1 MIFKYEKLK
10 SYFKGQIKRKH
21 MKRIDAMIPSIKRS
35 EVVDLII
42 KAGAQGVTVV
52 ESRGKGA
59 GERPMVGGAR
69 GTAKYIAGY
78 NRIDTITT
86 VVEDSK
92 LDSVV
97 SAIMRGTHTGSA
109 GDGMIFVS
117 AVEGAYKIGT
127 KEKIL

>member
-1 MIFKYEKLK
+1 
-10 SYFKGQIKRKH
+10 
-21 MKRIDAMIPSIKRS
+21 MKRIDAMIPSMKRTD
-35 EVVDLII
+35 VIDGIL

-59 GERPMVGGAR
+59 GDRPMVGGAR

-86 VVEDSK
+86 IVNDSK
-92 LDSVV
+92 LDAVV
-97 SAIMRGTHTGSA
+97 SVIMDIAHTGSK

-117 AVEGAYKIGT
+117 TVDEAHKIGT
-127 KEKIL
+127 KEKVT

>member
-1 MIFKYEKLK
+1 MRINFFFINCKNEQQLL
-10 SYFKGQIKRKH
+10 
-21 MKRIDAMIPSIKRS
+21 KRIDAMIPSMRRNDVI
-35 EVVDLII
+35 DGIL
-42 KAGAQGVTVV
+42 KAGAQGVTLV

-69 GTAKYIAGY
+69 GTAKFIAGY

-86 VVEDSK
+86 VVNDSK

-97 SAIMRGTHTGSA
+97 SAIIDASHRGSK

-117 AVEGAYKIGT
+117 AIEAAYKIGT
-127 KEKIL
+127 KEKIT

>member
-1 MIFKYEKLK
+1 
-10 SYFKGQIKRKH
+10 

-97 SAIMRGTHTGSA
+97 SAIMKGTHTGSA

-117 AVEGAYKIGT
+117 AVEEAYKIGT

>member
-1 MIFKYEKLK
+1 
-10 SYFKGQIKRKH
+10 

-35 EVVDLII
+35 EVVDRII

-69 GTAKYIAGY
+69 GTAKFIAGY

-97 SAIMRGTHTGSA
+97 SAIMSASHRGSR

-117 AVEGAYKIGT
+117 TIDEAYKIGT
-127 KEKIL
+127 KEKIV

>member
-1 MIFKYEKLK
+1 
-10 SYFKGQIKRKH
+10 
-21 MKRIDAMIPSIKRS
+21 MKRIDAMIPTMKRNDVIDSI
-35 EVVDLII
+35 L
-42 KAGAQGVTVV
+42 KAGAHGITLV

-59 GERPMVGGAR
+59 GDRPMVGGAR

-86 VVEDSK
+86 VVNDSK

-97 SAIMRGTHTGSA
+97 SAIMDTAYTSHK

-117 AVEGAYKIGT
+117 TIDEAYKIGT
-127 KEKIL
+127 KEKVT